1 MGLGCFVRCSPAK
14 VSACAGS
21 TLGLLDL
28 QGVEKMGLRHVEMR
42 VGFGGVLAVSLGGL
56 AGGLA
61 GLSVY
66 FQSWQVSA
74 ACWPFFTLYPMRFHS
89 AKVWNVSAASMAEK
103 MFSALSSRPRQR

>member
-1 MGLGCFVRCSPAK
+1 MP
-14 VSACAGS
+14 
-21 TLGLLDL
+21 
-28 QGVEKMGLRHVEMR
+28 
-42 VGFGGVLAVSLGGL
+42 
-56 AGGLA
+56 

-103 MFSALSSRPRQR
+103 MFSALSALPSSTVIVTAARRAAICSAV